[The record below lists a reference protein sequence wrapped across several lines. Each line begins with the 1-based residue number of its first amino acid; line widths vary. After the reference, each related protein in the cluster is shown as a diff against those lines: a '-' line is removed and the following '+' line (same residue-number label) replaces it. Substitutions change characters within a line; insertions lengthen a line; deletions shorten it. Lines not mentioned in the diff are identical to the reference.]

1 VASAEAATSHTF
13 ASVIV
18 AGGVLDALEARRH
31 RRQTWDDRVLVRV
44 VQIVL
49 GPLREPEFPI
59 AIFERFVMV
68 ITLSGAAFG

>member
-1 VASAEAATSHTF
+1 MIASPSFCTMGT
-13 ASVIV
+13 
-18 AGGVLDALEARRH
+18 G
-31 RRQTWDDRVLVRV
+31 V

-49 GPLREPEFPI
+49 GPLREPAFPI

>member
-1 VASAEAATSHTF
+1 MGT
-13 ASVIV
+13 
-18 AGGVLDALEARRH
+18 G
-31 RRQTWDDRVLVRV
+31 V

-49 GPLREPEFPI
+49 GPLREPAFPI